1 MIKLLTRNQFGYM
14 FLNQLTGNLISKIL
28 SILQKPLNRRS
39 FSLFFLCY
47 CFGVRK
53 FYQEKNTQPRLND
66 FLLKTNS
73 TLTTIPSKLQGNNCL
88 KIICCN
94 FSNNK
99 YKNTI
104 ANVRHILSKEFRYFQ
119 KNPSR
124 YLKVDTQ
131 FNIVSTTFFFPTNIT
146 IVILT
151 YFSQEFSKAITSIN
165 EYEVC
170 PLNIIILCS

>member
-1 MIKLLTRNQFGYM
+1 M
-14 FLNQLTGNLISKIL
+14 FLNQLNGNLISKIL

-104 ANVRHILSKEFRYFQ
+104 ANVRHILSKEFRY
-119 KNPSR
+119 
-124 YLKVDTQ
+124 LKVDSSIQ
-131 FNIVSTTFFFPTNIT
+131 FRHHFFFYKHYNSNSDLFQTRIQQSN
-146 IVILT
+146 
-151 YFSQEFSKAITSIN
+151 YQ
-165 EYEVC
+165 YQ
-170 PLNIIILCS
+170 

>member
-124 YLKVDTQ
+124 YLKVDSSIQ
-131 FNIVSTTFFFPTNIT
+131 FRQHFFFYKHYNSNSDLFQSRIQQSN
-146 IVILT
+146 
-151 YFSQEFSKAITSIN
+151 YQ
-165 EYEVC
+165 YQ
-170 PLNIIILCS
+170 